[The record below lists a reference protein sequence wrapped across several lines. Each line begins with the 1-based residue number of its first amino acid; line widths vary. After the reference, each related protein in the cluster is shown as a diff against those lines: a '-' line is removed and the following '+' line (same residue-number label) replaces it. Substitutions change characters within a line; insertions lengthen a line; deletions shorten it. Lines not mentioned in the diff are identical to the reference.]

1 MCLRLIFNHLTIFA
15 IKKLKIILHASIFS
29 LSLYHLTTNCRAS
42 AHIKIHRGV
51 EQLAARRAHNPE
63 VAGSSPAPATQKG
76 ETKMFLLFF
85 VSGSPRL
92 YLHSLP
98 SVPSLW
104 ERERLSNH
112 STKMITKSM
121 SFRNG
126 LEISIRCPTKTETE
140 HQMMLRFCFIYRFSY
155 P

>member
-1 MCLRLIFNHLTIFA
+1 M
-15 IKKLKIILHASIFS
+15 HATIFS
-29 LSLYHLTTNCRAS
+29 LSLHHLTTKCRAS

-104 ERERLSNH
+104 EREGLSNH
-112 STKMITKSM
+112 STKRISRKTCPLFYSHHKH
-121 SFRNG
+121 NY
-126 LEISIRCPTKTETE
+126 LIISIQKKHPPQNKDGC
-140 HQMMLRFCFIYRFSY
+140 YN
-155 P
+155 

>member
-1 MCLRLIFNHLTIFA
+1 MCLRLIFNHLTISV

-29 LSLYHLTTNCRAS
+29 LSLHHLTTNCRAS

-112 STKMITKSM
+112 STKRMTTSR

-126 LEISIRCPTKTETE
+126 LEISMQCPTKEDKSSD
-140 HQMMLRFCFIYRFSY
+140 LPSFFCVIIFVSI
-155 P
+155 

>member
-1 MCLRLIFNHLTIFA
+1 
-15 IKKLKIILHASIFS
+15 
-29 LSLYHLTTNCRAS
+29 
-42 AHIKIHRGV
+42 
-51 EQLAARRAHNPE
+51 
-63 VAGSSPAPATQKG
+63 
-76 ETKMFLLFF
+76 MFLLFF

-112 STKMITKSM
+112 STKMITKSK